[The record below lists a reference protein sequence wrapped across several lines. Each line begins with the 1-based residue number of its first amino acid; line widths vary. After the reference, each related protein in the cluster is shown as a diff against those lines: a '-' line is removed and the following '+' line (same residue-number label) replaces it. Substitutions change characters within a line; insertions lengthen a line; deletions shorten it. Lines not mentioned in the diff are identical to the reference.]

1 MIRTGKQE
9 LCSAGNRAESTY
21 LQLITV
27 NQIVIQNIVLLKIPW
42 IIHKVV
48 IHCVVTNLY
57 ARFRDYIFQIYRLGI
72 TCSRIYFVLRYSHF
86 IILHVL
92 ISIKRLY
99 RLLQCSVSPFH
110 LYNCLTYAL
119 TSISQPQLPDI

>member
-9 LCSAGNRAESTY
+9 LCSTGNRAEFTH

-27 NQIVIQNIVLLKIPW
+27 NRIAIQNIVLLKIPW

-57 ARFRDYIFQIYRLGI
+57 ARFRDYIFQIYRLDI
-72 TCSRIYFVLRYSHF
+72 TCSRI
-86 IILHVL
+86 
-92 ISIKRLY
+92 
-99 RLLQCSVSPFH
+99 
-110 LYNCLTYAL
+110 
-119 TSISQPQLPDI
+119 